1 MKKYII
7 LLLTLSLVSCI
18 NDDDYNIPDLEC
30 PETSLIKTIE
40 PQDIVATGN
49 IQEYTANDIIEAYVT
64 SSDESGNFYKTISFQ
79 SADGLFGFSTSVDA
93 TSTFVS
99 YEPGRKVL
107 IKLENTYYRNYNG
120 SLQIGNLSV
129 YNGFATITGFSAY
142 EYTSILNRSC
152 TVIDEDAM
160 VQHTSITE
168 LQDDTYLN
176 RFVEIENIQFTDGA
190 IGQPFYDADN
200 DIGGGTNYLLT
211 DETGNTLVFRTS
223 SFATFGGN
231 IIPQKSGKVRGIL
244 SKYGTTYQFMI
255 RTIEDLKLT
264 EERF

>member
-1 MKKYII
+1 MKKNI
-7 LLLTLSLVSCI
+7 LFLFTLSLVSCI
-18 NDDDYNIPDLEC
+18 NDDDYNIPNLEC
-30 PETSLIKTIE
+30 PETSLVKTIE
-40 PQDIVATGN
+40 PQDIAATEN
-49 IQEYTANDIIEAYVT
+49 IQEYTANDIIEAYAT
-64 SSDESGNFYKTISFQ
+64 SNDESGNFYKTISFQ
-79 SADGLFGFSTSVDA
+79 SADGLFGFSASVDA
-93 TSTFVS
+93 TSTFAS

-107 IKLENTYYRNYNG
+107 IKLKNTYYRNYNG
-120 SLQIGNLSV
+120 SLQIGDLSV

-152 TVIDEDAM
+152 TVVDEEAM
-160 VQHTSITE
+160 VHHTSITE

-176 RFVEIENIQFTDGA
+176 RLVELEGVQFTDGA
-190 IGQPFYDADN
+190 VWQTFYDADN

-211 DETGNTLVFRTS
+211 DETGNTLIFRTS

-244 SKYGTTYQFMI
+244 TKYGTTYQFMI
-255 RTIEDLKLT
+255 RTLEDLKLT